1 MRARKFLLALLVI
14 FFTMA
19 SLVLIESVR
28 LFHLFRAQSASDR
41 PGAQLERLEAYVQKH
56 DRVKPGRV
64 LTFEWDVAYIDRRP

>member
-41 PGAQLERLEAYVQKH
+41 PGPSWNAWKH
-56 DRVKPGRV
+56 TCKSTTG
-64 LTFEWDVAYIDRRP
+64 